1 MRERSG
7 SQGPGRVD
15 EEKVQVLHEVDAGH
29 EQPAWDKRSAA
40 VHGASCGVT
49 RLHVQSLTHGDM

>member
-1 MRERSG
+1 M
-7 SQGPGRVD
+7 D
-15 EEKVQVLHEVDAGH
+15 EEKVQVLCEVDAGH